1 LPLRHRMFETPP
13 MTRKRR
19 PRLATVLFTDIV
31 GSSEIAVEVGDR
43 RWKALLEAHHAV
55 VRQAL
60 RRFGGREL
68 DTAGDG
74 FFAVFDG
81 QEAAIRCACE
91 IATGVREIGLEI
103 RAGLHIGEAPEIGG
117 KVGGVTVH
125 AGARIAATGGTG
137 DVIVSSVLHDLV
149 PGARFEFEDLGVRK
163 LKGIPEDMRL
173 WRVTSLDGIPLLGP
187 LDPVQAARRREL
199 VPPAPDR
206 RIPLLVGG
214 IVGIGTIAILVAV
227 LALRDGG
234 EPSGRR
240 PVPPIPPKTL
250 VRIDAASM
258 QIEDRFALS
267 DNALDIAYSE
277 DRVWVME
284 KGILE
289 VLGSRSSEM
298 ERIGLEFSPC
308 ALAPAVEGVI
318 VGDCEHHRLY
328 RVDTDLHVSS
338 WHDVPRFGDSFSVLR
353 TDRDLWVLAS
363 HSDRSV
369 EDRLYRIDPSSGR
382 VLGHRTL
389 LDSKADAFEFIEGAG
404 YIWTFDF
411 DDGTILRVSPTT
423 LDLSEIDDSGSQPDS
438 ISSNDA
444 WVWVSDAGPG
454 WIVQIDAA
462 RGEVVRKVDA
472 YGLVTSGDEEVWVL
486 DLDRLYR
493 IDEEGAITGP
503 LELPYVDGGHFG
515 NPTAYGAGSVWIAV
529 RPEDL

>member
-1 LPLRHRMFETPP
+1 
-13 MTRKRR
+13 
-19 PRLATVLFTDIV
+19 VLFTDIV
-31 GSSEIAVEVGDR
+31 RSSEIAVEVGDR

-60 RRFGGREL
+60 RRSGGREL

-91 IATGVREIGLEI
+91 IAAGVREIGLEI

-125 AGARIAATGGTG
+125 AGARIAATGGAG

-149 PGARFEFEDLGVRK
+149 PGARFGFEDLGVRQ

-199 VPPAPDR
+199 VPSAPDR

-214 IVGIGTIAILVAV
+214 IVGIAVIAILVVILAV
-227 LALRDGG
+227 RDGDV
-234 EPSGRR
+234 PRRGR
-240 PVPPIPPKTL
+240 PIEPIPPKTL
-250 VRIDAASM
+250 VRIDASNM
-258 QIEDRFALS
+258 KIEEHFTLS
-267 DNALDIAYSE
+267 DQALDITYSA
-277 DRVWVME
+277 DRLWIME
-284 KGILE
+284 EGILE
-289 VLGSRSSEM
+289 VLAPSPSSEM
-298 ERIGLEFSPC
+298 ERTGLQFTPC
-308 ALAPAVEGVI
+308 ALAPTSSGVI

-328 RVDTDLHVSS
+328 RVDTDLRVSP
-338 WHDVPRFGDSFSVLR
+338 WHDVPRYGDSFSVLQ
-353 TDRDLWVLAS
+353 TDRDLWVLGS
-363 HSDRSV
+363 MEDRSI
-369 EDRLYRIDPSSGR
+369 EDRLYRIDPTSGE
-382 VLGHRTL
+382 VLGRRTL
-389 LDSKADAFEFIEGAG
+389 AGSRGDAFEFTEAGGA
-404 YIWTFDF
+404 IWTFDF

-423 LDLSEIDDSGSQPDS
+423 LDLTEADDAGSQPDS
-438 ISSNDA
+438 IASNDR

-454 WIVQIDAA
+454 LIVQIDAA
-462 RGEVVRKVDA
+462 RAEVERRIEA
-472 YGLVTSGDEEVWVL
+472 YGLVTSGDDEVWVL

-493 IDEEGAITGP
+493 IDEEGTVTGP

-529 RPEDL
+529 RPEDF